1 MPAAQTCRLFL
12 ALWPGAA
19 TRRTLLAERDRW
31 AWPAHA
37 RPTAAGDLHLTLH
50 FIGPVPAEQVSAL
63 VPALAVA
70 APRFTLH
77 PGSHAQWGEQVAV
90 LEPAPPP
97 AGLMWLHGQLAQ
109 ALRAQGLPVQIR
121 AFRPHVTLARTHG
134 RVQPPPG
141 DAAAWRWPVA
151 SYVLAQ
157 SVPGRPYRVLARYRL
172 GAATRGHG
180 AQAAQAAHAAR

>member
-1 MPAAQTCRLFL
+1 MPAAATCRLFL

-19 TRRTLLAERDRW
+19 TRRALLAERDRW

-50 FIGPVPAEQVSAL
+50 FIGPVPVDQVPTL
-63 VPALAVA
+63 VRTLAVA

-77 PGSHAQWGEQVAV
+77 PGDHAQWGEHVAV

-97 AGLMWLHGQLAQ
+97 AGLMVLHERL
-109 ALRAQGLPVQIR
+109 
-121 AFRPHVTLARTHG
+121 HVTLARTHG
-134 RVQPPPG
+134 PIEPPPG
-141 DAAAWRWPVA
+141 GAAPWRWPVA

-157 SVPGRPYRVLARYRL
+157 SVPGRPYRVLARFRL
-172 GAATRGHG
+172 GAAARKHAT
-180 AQAAQAAHAAR
+180 AAAR